1 MLQLK
6 IPRAETKTQH
16 SQINIL
22 NKLKKSN
29 LLKKKKEHLLL
40 EPVIPAPRYLFH
52 KYSPTI
58 AKIYANI
65 FFKCLL

>member
-16 SQINIL
+16 SQINI
-22 NKLKKSN
+22 
-29 LLKKKKEHLLL
+29 KKKKKIKPTQKK
-40 EPVIPAPRYLFH
+40 EPILRESIIPTPRYLFH

-65 FFKCLL
+65 F